1 MARSTIAK
9 IGCIREF
16 WKQNCNDKSSNK
28 RIRKGLDESGVKLLW
43 VLKAKIVDKEEGEG
57 LEEMVGDS
65 FIKRTKHTGLVIK
78 GWVDQKEILSHPVI
92 GVVEAAR
99 LGVWDKSRGWVG
111 ERLVKGEEIAKMVKM
126 VMCDENLRGNE
137 SKILMV
143 IEVVYEF
150 EAGYANKRYEANRLV
165 SQKKRRMLVGGYDL
179 DMSYIT
185 PRILAMSFPAEQMKA
200 IYRNPM
206 WQVKDVLEMRH
217 KGHYKVCNLCIKEEY
232 DPSHFNNLVE
242 RFPFDDNHV
251 PSLQMIKELCESV
264 HSWLS
269 SDPKNTV
276 VIHCMV
282 KLQTLH
288 VCFFPLFH

>member
-1 MARSTIAK
+1 MKNGGGRVEMSYGAK
-9 IGCIREF
+9 PVTRA
-16 WKQNCNDKSSNK
+16 KV
-28 RIRKGLDESGVKLLW
+28 SGVVMELPDSEGSSRK
-43 VLKAKIVDKEEGEG
+43 KIIDRLPSVAE
-57 LEEMVGDS
+57 L
-65 FIKRTKHTGLVIK
+65 
-78 GWVDQKEILSHPVI
+78 
-92 GVVEAAR
+92 AANP
-99 LGVWDKSRGWVG
+99 S
-111 ERLVKGEEIAKMVKM
+111 
-126 VMCDENLRGNE
+126 
-137 SKILMV
+137 
-143 IEVVYEF
+143 
-150 EAGYANKRYEANRLV
+150 RLV

-217 KGHYKVCNLCIKEEY
+217 KGHYKVCNLCIEEEY

-251 PSLQMIKELCESV
+251 PSLEMIKELCESV

-276 VIHCMV
+276 VIHYMAGKGRTGLMV
-282 KLQTLH
+282 SSYLTYTRMSTEEALQVYADKRTTNILGGIWH
-288 VCFFPLFH
+288 VEAHVLSVKGFDVTWLEA